1 MQMSTY
7 TTFLF
12 DVVANSLTLRSISL
26 LSLKIHVH
34 ISCSL
39 ASFIDTDKVLEN
51 LILHT
56 LDVDAAT
63 FVGNIF
69 SPISLL
75 IIVDFPELVSPKLK
89 GKINFERGN
98 ETRMMYLSKIIYFTK
113 YDLQK

>member
-7 TTFLF
+7 TTFLS

-26 LSLKIHVH
+26 LSLKVHVS
-34 ISCSL
+34 ISCSS

-75 IIVDFPELVSPKLK
+75 ITVDFPELVSPKLK
-89 GKINFERGN
+89 GKINFERGT

-113 YDLQK
+113 YDLLK